1 MSCATE
7 NLYAV
12 VMAGGRGERFWPA
25 GRSDCPKQLLKLYND
40 HTMIEESVQRLFPL
54 VKPENILVITNVKYL
69 RQMRNLLPLP
79 PENII
84 GEPEGRDTAP
94 CIALA
99 AALVGR
105 RNPHA
110 TMIMLPADHMIRP
123 VKLFHETLLHAV
135 EQAQTGALVT
145 IGITPTSPATGYGY
159 IHMGKRINEY
169 CCRVESFK
177 EKPDPATAQ
186 EFFADGNYRWNG
198 GIFVWQQQTIRRAF
212 RKFVPAM
219 ADKLANWQAGG
230 DYTADFAQCEKISID
245 YAIMEKADHVLVV
258 DALFQW
264 NDIGSWNALRSV
276 LPQDNSGNV
285 MRGRVVAMD
294 SNNNILL
301 SDDETL
307 LGVIG
312 MHDCAIVK
320 SGNGILVCPLSEEQ
334 RVKELVK
341 VFHQD
346 HTDFI

>member
-1 MSCATE
+1 
-7 NLYAV
+7 
-12 VMAGGRGERFWPA
+12 
-25 GRSDCPKQLLKLYND
+25 
-40 HTMIEESVQRLFPL
+40 
-54 VKPENILVITNVKYL
+54 
-69 RQMRNLLPLP
+69 
-79 PENII
+79 
-84 GEPEGRDTAP
+84 
-94 CIALA
+94 
-99 AALVGR
+99 
-105 RNPHA
+105 
-110 TMIMLPADHMIRP
+110 
-123 VKLFHETLLHAV
+123 
-135 EQAQTGALVT
+135 
-145 IGITPTSPATGYGY
+145 
-159 IHMGKRINEY
+159 
-169 CCRVESFK
+169 
-177 EKPDPATAQ
+177 
-186 EFFADGNYRWNG
+186 
-198 GIFVWQQQTIRRAF
+198 
-212 RKFVPAM
+212 M